1 MADKKITALTAASEA
16 ASEDLLHIIDD
27 PGGSP
32 VNKRLTVKAFL
43 GNVTHTITGTAEATT
58 ELVHKTLHTAN
69 IAASST
75 NIFENI
81 ISSDITVDAKATG
94 VNDANVGTM
103 VASSCTAKIHDA
115 NVAFGHGSSSSTIK
129 YVTASKHV
137 IDLNT
142 LDSTDTNT
150 LGGNSYC
157 IVAEHANS
165 AATPSKAPT
174 AYLLLDVASSVT
186 GTTANVEFAIDCAP
200 VGGYG
205 ASAGANVGAFLTTGA
220 NTSGS
225 YTGPA
230 NGAIKCRVSGATKYI
245 LLWDGIA

>member
-27 PGGSP
+27 PSGSP
-32 VNKRLTVKAFL
+32 VNKKLTVKSFFS
-43 GNVTHTITGTAEATT
+43 NVTHTITGTAEATT
-58 ELVHKTLHTAN
+58 EVVHKTLHTAN
-69 IAASST
+69 LAASSS
-75 NIFENI
+75 NIFDNVI
-81 ISSDITVDAKATG
+81 TSDITVDAKATG

-115 NVAFGHGSSSSTIK
+115 NVAFGHGDGHQ
-129 YVTASKHV
+129 YVAASRHI

-142 LDSTDTNT
+142 LDATDTNT
-150 LGGNSYC
+150 EGGNSYC
-157 IVAEHANS
+157 IAAEHANS

-174 AYLLLDVASSVT
+174 AYILMDVNSSLS

-200 VGGYG
+200 AGGYG
-205 ASAGANVGAFLTTGA
+205 ASAGANVGAFHTTA
-220 NTSGS
+220 SNTVGS

-230 NGAIKCRVSGATKYI
+230 NGAIKVRVSGATKYL
-245 LLWDGIA
+245 LLWDGIGA